1 MNYLKKIK
9 ELKTNLGSKVLIP
22 AHHYQSPQVVAL
34 ADFVG
39 DSYKLAVDCS
49 QKRSEFILF
58 CGVRFMAEG
67 AEILAD
73 IDQNVLLPDPA
84 AGCPLADHIDGKQM
98 ESVIKKIATRIKE
111 KITPI
116 VYMNSSSE
124 VKEICGKFSGSV
136 CTSSNA
142 KKIIEYYF
150 ERGSSVFF
158 APDYN
163 LGINTARILGLAEN
177 AIIKVKKDGS
187 FTSDNLDDSPKIFIW
202 DGNCH
207 VHKRFIMGDLEDFKK
222 KYAAGRIIVHPECD
236 EEIVKAADISG
247 STAKIYNEIKNSPA
261 GSIWG
266 VGTEFHFIQR
276 IAQEFPDK
284 AVVPIRRSICG
295 NMAKINLENLYE
307 TLNNIDQFIDGK
319 ARLKNQIIIDEN
331 KKVNAKKALEKM
343 IKITSGIS

>member
-1 MNYLKKIK
+1 MKTIDKIK
-9 ELKTNLGSKVLIP
+9 ELKTKLGSKVLIP
-22 AHHYQSPQVVAL
+22 AHHYQSPEVVVL

-49 QKRSEFILF
+49 RKKSEFILF

-67 AEILAD
+67 AEILSEAD
-73 IDQNVLLPDPA
+73 QKILLPDLT

-98 ESVIKKIATRIKE
+98 EDVINDIANRTKE
-111 KITPI
+111 KITPV

-124 VKEICGKFSGSV
+124 VKETCGKFNGSV

-142 KKIIEYYF
+142 KKIVEYYF

-163 LGINTARILGLAEN
+163 LGINTARELGLAEN

-187 FTSDNLDDSPKIFIW
+187 FTSDNLADSHKIFIW

-207 VHKRFIMGDLEDFKK
+207 VHKRFLMNDLEDFRE
-222 KYAAGRIIVHPECD
+222 KYETGKIIVHPECD
-236 EEIVKAADISG
+236 EEIVSVADISG
-247 STAKIYNEIKNSPA
+247 STAKIYEEIKNSPT

-266 VGTEFHFIQR
+266 VGTEFHFVER
-276 IAQEFPDK
+276 IAQEFPNK
-284 AVVPIRRSICG
+284 TVVPIRKSICG

-307 TLNNIDQFIDGK
+307 TLNNIVQFIDGK
-319 ARLKNQIIIDEN
+319 AKLKNQIKIDEN
-331 KKVNAKKALEKM
+331 KKVNARRSLEKM
-343 IKITSGIS
+343 IEIASRVL